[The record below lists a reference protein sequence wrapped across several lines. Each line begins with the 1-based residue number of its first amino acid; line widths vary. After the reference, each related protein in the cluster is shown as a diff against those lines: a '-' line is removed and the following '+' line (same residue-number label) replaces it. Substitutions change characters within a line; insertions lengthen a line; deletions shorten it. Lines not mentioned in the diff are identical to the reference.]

1 MLLILTMQNTILLI
15 LTILTV
21 LSRTCNGYPAL
32 VYSDLS
38 QPSPSKFQVPPTN
51 FQGNIDDFKFYS
63 DFQHCSLSDLSFCF
77 WIKLDNLRRGDLL
90 KYELKNKQGFG
101 FALQQQ
107 YGFLNLKNVDL
118 LFDYNFYHVPKR

>member
-1 MLLILTMQNTILLI
+1 MIILTMQNKILLI
-15 LTILTV
+15 WTILTF

-38 QPSPSKFQVPPTN
+38 QPSPSKLQVPPTN
-51 FQGNIDDFKFYS
+51 FQGNIGRKFTMILNIFS
-63 DFQHCSLSDLSFCF
+63 PSDLSFCF

>member
-1 MLLILTMQNTILLI
+1 MLLCLTMQKIIFLFF
-15 LTILTV
+15 TILTV
-21 LSRTCNGYPAL
+21 LSRICNGYHAL

-38 QPSPSKFQVPPTN
+38 QPSPSKFQASPTN
-51 FQGNIDDFKFYS
+51 FEGKIDDYNSTATSNFSSF
-63 DFQHCSLSDLSFCF
+63 SDLSFCF

-107 YGFLNLKNVDL
+107 YGFVNLKNVDL